1 MVDDERTTLVN
12 TVLWILQGVLAAA
25 FLMAGVLKLTQPKDK
40 LAPKL
45 PWVEDFSTGT
55 VRLIGLAELLGA
67 LGLIL
72 PAATGIAPLLTPLAA
87 AALAVVM
94 VLASIVH
101 ARRKEP
107 SGIAF
112 NAVLFVLAAI
122 IAWGRFGPY
131 AL

>member
-1 MVDDERTTLVN
+1 MN
-12 TVLWILQGVLAAA
+12 TVLWILQGVTAAA
-25 FLMAGVLKLTQPKDK
+25 FLMAGVLKLTQSKDK

-45 PWVEDFSTGT
+45 PWVEDFSAGT
-55 VRLIGLAELLGA
+55 VRFIGLAELLGA

-72 PAATGIAPLLTPLAA
+72 PAVTGIAPILTPIAA

-94 VLASIVH
+94 VLASITH

-112 NAVLFVLAAI
+112 NAVLFVVTGV